1 MLEINQSH
9 AAHLMLSIVK
19 KLRGYD
25 KTGYKIL
32 DPREG
37 HMLCDVKIDVH
48 SMNT

>member
-1 MLEINQSH
+1 MSEINQSH

-32 DPREG
+32 VLREG
-37 HMLCDVKIDVH
+37 HMLCDVKIEAY
-48 SMNT
+48 TA

>member
-1 MLEINQSH
+1 MSEIKQSH
-9 AAHLMLSIVK
+9 EAHLMLSIVK
-19 KLRGYD
+19 KLRRYD

-37 HMLCDVKIDVH
+37 HMLCDVKIDVY